1 MTMGDFTTVAQVG
14 DIPVG
19 TGQAFNVH
27 QRVVAVFH
35 SQDGYHAI
43 DDICPHMGASLAGGH
58 FEEGVVSCPWH
69 AWRFSVRDGTWCD
82 NPGIQIDSFEVRV
95 VGNEIQVR
103 VSAENMSKDE
113 EAQGPR

>member
-1 MTMGDFTTVAQVG
+1 MTDFTTVAQVG

-27 QRVVAVFH
+27 QRVVAIFH

-43 DDICPHMGASLAGGH
+43 DDICPHMGASLASGH
-58 FEEGVVSCPWH
+58 FEEDVVSCPWH

-82 NPGIQIDSFEVRV
+82 NPHIKIDSFEVRV

-103 VSAENMSKDE
+103 VLTEKKSKDGE
-113 EAQGPR
+113 SS